1 MPDDMMPIAAGHNS
15 GEIDF
20 DLVLDCEVL
29 LQRLT
34 EEYASLTKRRD
45 ELIAGLDRFTES
57 TKDGITDQDTA
68 DRAANMYKKLDGLA
82 VTAESARVLIK
93 KPIDNYAAVPQAF
106 FKASIID
113 KMDNGKK
120 LIKARMDGWQGLKA
134 RRAREALAAEAKKAQ
149 EAAALLAAEA
159 AKRPS
164 EANVSDAIAAEEAAT
179 TATHRAQHTKPA
191 ELTRSTSSLGAVT
204 TTAQVW
210 KWEVTDISIV
220 PIEYIMA
227 NDPKVKAELSTN
239 AAIKKSGAQPIR
251 GIRFYAE
258 EQARIR

>member
-1 MPDDMMPIAAGHNS
+1 MPDDMMPIAGHNS

-29 LQRLT
+29 LQRITEAYAPLT
-34 EEYASLTKRRD
+34 QRRD
-45 ELIAGLDRFTES
+45 ELIAGLDRFTLA
-57 TKDGITDQDTA
+57 TQAGITDQDTA

-82 VTAESARVLIK
+82 VTAESARVLLK

-113 KMDNGKK
+113 KMNAGKK
-120 LIKARMDGWQGLKA
+120 LIKDRMDGWQALKA
-134 RRAREALAAEAKKAQ
+134 RRAREALAKEAEAKRKEAEALAAQ
-149 EAAALLAAEA
+149 AAA
-159 AKRPS
+159 KPS
-164 EANVSDAIAAEEAAT
+164 EANVSDAIAAEEAAV

-227 NDPKVKAELSTN
+227 NDSKVKAELSTN